1 MICRDILENIFNSWK
16 TCKNNQIII
25 ENISNS
31 KYVFN
36 LKEESIKKTLIIDR
50 CSYLNIDIINKFN
63 NILILNSNNIV
74 LNLKNGLVSGLTLI
88 NTKNNTIKIDNNYVN
103 YAEISNT
110 EDCIFIY
117 DKISSNNS
125 YINTFFSFNLSF
137 IINEQYYFKKF
148 ITNQSLFSI
157 NEKYYIHNLELKK
170 LN

>member
-1 MICRDILENIFNSWK
+1 MSQEIFDNIFNSWK

-31 KYVFN
+31 KYLFDRN
-36 LKEESIKKTLIIDR
+36 EESIKKTLIIDK
-50 CSYLNIDIINKFN
+50 CSYLNIDIVDKFN
-63 NILILNSNNIV
+63 HILILNSNNIFI
-74 LNLKNGLVSGLTLI
+74 NIKNSLVSGLTLI

-103 YAEISNT
+103 YYEISNT

-125 YINTFFSFNLSF
+125 YINTIFSYNLNF
-137 IINEQYYFKKF
+137 IISDKYFFKKF

-157 NEKYYIHNLELKK
+157 NERYYIHNLELNK

>member
-1 MICRDILENIFNSWK
+1 MSSRDIIETVFNSWK
-16 TCKNNQIII
+16 TCKDNQTII
-25 ENISNS
+25 EKISNS
-31 KYVFN
+31 DIKF
-36 LKEESIKKTLIIDR
+36 ESDIGSIKKTLIIDK
-50 CSYLNIDIINKFN
+50 CDNLSINILDKFN
-63 NILILNSNNIV
+63 HVLILNSNNIV
-74 LNLKNGLVSGLTLI
+74 LNLRNGLVSGLTLI

-110 EDCIFIY
+110 EDCIFVY

-125 YINTFFSFNLSF
+125 YINTYFSYNLNF

-157 NEKYYIHNLELKK
+157 NERYYIHNLELKE